1 MGKQPLAADEMGSIP
16 WATPVGCAE
25 LGQLRDELEDR
36 SPFLRSELQTAKYRG
51 AHRAAGHKRFSV
63 RSRPVPFVA
72 FASFALLRRNV
83 FLKSLFCKAS
93 KSHKFDTFGLH
104 AKHDA
109 QSRLGLHCIS

>member
-1 MGKQPLAADEMGSIP
+1 MEKQPLAAGEMGSIP
-16 WATPVGCAE
+16 WTTPAGCVE
-25 LGQLRDELEDR
+25 LVQLLEELEDR
-36 SPFLRSELQTAKYRG
+36 SPFLRSELQTAKYCG
-51 AHRAAGHKRFSV
+51 AHRAPGHKRFSV

-72 FASFALLRRNV
+72 FASFALLRNV

-109 QSRLGLHCIS
+109 QSRLDLHCIS